1 MPLTSV
7 LSIAGV
13 LLWAAYE
20 LVLRRR
26 EDPGTASWQG
36 GESDR
41 GSTRLLIG
49 AYLAS
54 VAVNVVFARLGT
66 GAVGQTWCW
75 VGVAAIAGGL
85 GLRAWGMGTLGR
97 FYTRTLRTANDQ
109 RVVQEGPYRLI
120 RHPGYAGSLL
130 VWTGYSLGLG
140 NWIALL
146 LVAVLLLAAYTW
158 RIRAEE
164 ALLDQ
169 TFGTQYAEYRTH
181 TKRLIPFLY

>member
-1 MPLTSV
+1 
-7 LSIAGV
+7 
-13 LLWAAYE
+13 
-20 LVLRRR
+20 
-26 EDPGTASWQG
+26 
-36 GESDR
+36 
-41 GSTRLLIG
+41 
-49 AYLAS
+49 
-54 VAVNVVFARLGT
+54 
-66 GAVGQTWCW
+66 
-75 VGVAAIAGGL
+75 
-85 GLRAWGMGTLGR
+85 
-97 FYTRTLRTANDQ
+97 RTANDQ